1 MKKRFLYLGLFF
13 ATALLLFI
21 FQKPLF
27 MLYNDSV
34 GRGVPLAEYF
44 RVMWHGA
51 SLDAAVTG
59 YLIALPWLVTL
70 ISVWFKK
77 FPLRKILTGYY
88 ALIALLISLIFM
100 GDMSLYPFWNFKLDA
115 SVFFYLESPQN
126 AMASVSA
133 GFVIL
138 RILCILL
145 LSGLGTW
152 ILYRITPR
160 MLPSAKKKLLGSLG
174 LILTGGIIFLII
186 RGGVTESTSNIGQVY
201 YCNDEFLNHSAVN
214 PAFSLL
220 ASVSK
225 TKDYAEQFNYFGEA
239 ERDSLFNGLYPVKG
253 EDTAELLK
261 TKRPN
266 ILIILMERFGGAMVE
281 SLGGVKGASP
291 NIDRLSKET

>member
-145 LSGLGTW
+145 LSGLTTW

-160 MLPSAKKKLLGSLG
+160 MLPAVAKKLWGSFE
-174 LILTGGIIFLII
+174 LILTGGIIFLVI
-186 RGGVTESTSNIGQVY
+186 RGGVT
-201 YCNDEFLNHSAVN
+201 
-214 PAFSLL
+214 
-220 ASVSK
+220 
-225 TKDYAEQFNYFGEA
+225 
-239 ERDSLFNGLYPVKG
+239 
-253 EDTAELLK
+253 
-261 TKRPN
+261 
-266 ILIILMERFGGAMVE
+266 
-281 SLGGVKGASP
+281 
-291 NIDRLSKET
+291 